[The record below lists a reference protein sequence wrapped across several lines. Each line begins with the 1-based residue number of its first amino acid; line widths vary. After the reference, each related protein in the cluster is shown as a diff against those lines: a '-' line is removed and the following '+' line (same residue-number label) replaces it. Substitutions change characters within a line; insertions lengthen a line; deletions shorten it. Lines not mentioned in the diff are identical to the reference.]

1 MWFAPSPLDSSIWSR
16 AFAATLYEHWSINM
30 TKVAVVTGASAGV
43 GRATVEE
50 FARQGYDIALL
61 AREPERLQR
70 VARELERRYHIRAL
84 AIPTDVAVADAIEKA
99 ATRTEEELGPIDV
112 WVNVAMA
119 TVFAPVSK
127 LTAQEFERGTRV
139 TYLGQVHGTMAALSR
154 MRLRNRGTIVNVGS
168 ALGYRSVPL
177 QSIYCGAKFAIRG
190 FTDALRSEIIHD
202 KLKVHLTMV
211 DLPAVNTPQFD
222 WAMNKMGVKAKPVA
236 PIFEPEVPVRAIYFA
251 ATHKRRE
258 VWVGF
263 PTVKA
268 ILANR
273 IAPGLI
279 DRYLASAGYA
289 GQLTDVPLATDAPA
303 NLYEPVPGNYG
314 AHGRFDQESKT
325 GSWEMFTDR
334 HRSVFWALAALGLV
348 GGVHLLA
355 KKYKI

>member
-1 MWFAPSPLDSSIWSR
+1 MSKI
-16 AFAATLYEHWSINM
+16 
-30 TKVAVVTGASAGV
+30 VVVTGASAGV

-50 FARQGYDIALL
+50 FAKQGYDVALL
-61 AREPERLQR
+61 ARDPERLER
-70 VARELERRYHIRAL
+70 AAGELRSAHGVRAL
-84 AIPTDVAVADAIEKA
+84 AIPIDVANADAVESA
-99 ATRTEEELGPIDV
+99 ATKVENELGPIDV

-127 LTAQEFERGTRV
+127 LTAQEVERGTRV

-154 MRLRNRGTIVNVGS
+154 MRVRNSGTIVNVGS
-168 ALGYRSVPL
+168 ALAYRSVPL
-177 QSIYCGAKFAIRG
+177 QSIYCGAKAAIRG

-202 KLKVHLTMV
+202 KLAVHLTTV

-236 PIFEPEVPVRAIYFA
+236 PIFEPEVPARAIFFA

-273 IAPGLI
+273 IAPGWI
-279 DRYLASAGYA
+279 DKYLANAGYS
-289 GQLTDVPLATDAPA
+289 GQLTDETLPLNAPA
-303 NLYEPVPGNYG
+303 NLFDPVPGNYG
-314 AHGRFDQESKT
+314 AHGRFDSQSKL

-334 HRSVFWALAALGLV
+334 HRTAFWAAIAGVGLV
-348 GGVHLLA
+348 TGVHLLA
-355 KKYKI
+355 KKLKI